1 MKAIL
6 TAILSTSTC
15 LMLQAETG
23 STNHATNKYGGLSA
37 ENWRSVFSH
46 SAQLSD
52 FDYAGKTKPAD
63 FFKFL
68 SRPPTTNDW
77 QAYWTRQKKIDDN
90 YADFFQKTSALP
102 DQSIQVFADLLQDP
116 TSISNRIIQRCVL
129 LRIGRGC
136 DTNAQILVPLIR
148 PYLFD
153 NSICTQLAALDALH
167 RLGPAPLSFTNDLA
181 KCLNSSNHFV
191 RAAAARNLSELGARS
206 CAYLSLIDSLAQE
219 EIYLNSRRVLEH
231 AAETIKVN
239 SQQCVPPNTHSPS
252 AQGVG
257 GR

>member
-15 LMLQAETG
+15 IMLLAETG
-23 STNHATNKYGGLSA
+23 SYSYATNKYGGLSA
-37 ENWRSVFSH
+37 ENWRCVFSH
-46 SAQLSD
+46 SSQLSD
-52 FDYAGKTKPAD
+52 FDYEGKTKPAD

-77 QAYWTRQKKIDDN
+77 QAYWTKQKTIDDN
-90 YADFFQKTSALP
+90 YADFFQKISVLP
-102 DQSIQVFADLLQDP
+102 DQAIQVFADLLQDP
-116 TSISNRIIQRCVL
+116 SSTSNRVIQRCVL

-136 DTNAQILVPLIR
+136 DTNAQILAPLIR

-153 NSICTQLAALDALH
+153 DSICTQLAALDALH

-191 RAAAARNLSELGARS
+191 RAAAARNLSAFGARS
-206 CAYLSLIDSLAQE
+206 CAYLSLIESLAQE
-219 EIYLNSRRVLEH
+219 EIYPNSRRVLVH
-231 AAETIKVN
+231 AADTIKVEA
-239 SQQCVPPNTHSPS
+239 QQCDPRNHRTPS
-252 AQGVG
+252 APVVR